1 MSEEILA
8 EWTAT
13 DDEGDGGLPF
23 VPPLASDNTPG
34 LIHTIRPSGSRTWGM
49 TDGAAEIG
57 LATGNTPGL
66 FGGIFDF
73 DGAEF
78 PSTKINGQTPIPVY
92 AKRVKDIHGNVWP
105 LSDLVGDP
113 WQAATVASCILPDG
127 TPLCL
132 RLRTDCHGHTLIF
145 ELATDQYYS
154 S

>member
-8 EWTAT
+8 ELTAT
-13 DDEGDGGLPF
+13 DAEGDGGLPY
-23 VPPLASDNTPG
+23 VPPLASANTPG
-34 LIHTIRPSGSRTWGM
+34 LIHTIRPSGSTTWSM
-49 TDGAAEIG
+49 TNGVAEIG
-57 LATGNTPGL
+57 WATGNSPGL
-66 FGGIFDF
+66 FGGITDLDADF
-73 DGAEF
+73 YPDSLNLGRA
-78 PSTKINGQTPIPVY
+78 QLPVY
-92 AKRVKDIHGNVWP
+92 AKKVQDIHGNVWP

-127 TPLCL
+127 TPLYL